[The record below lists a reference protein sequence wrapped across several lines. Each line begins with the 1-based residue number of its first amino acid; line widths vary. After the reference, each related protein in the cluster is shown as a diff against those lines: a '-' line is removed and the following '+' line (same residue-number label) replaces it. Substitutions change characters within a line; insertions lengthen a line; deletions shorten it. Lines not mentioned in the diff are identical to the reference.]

1 MALVIHLAHHAKP
14 PGRSGG
20 RNTTTIGQ
28 LADALPPLTGPGWAC
43 RRWWPHSPSPSAKA
57 AREFARAPP
66 NNN

>member
-28 LADALPPLTGPGWAC
+28 LADALPPLTGPGWVC
-43 RRWWPHSPSPSAKA
+43 HRWWPFRYRPLPRCSVGPLAM
-57 AREFARAPP
+57 RRTTT
-66 NNN
+66 